1 MESILCR
8 ATTPE
13 HETGSG
19 VWLINTGMLQ
29 GKEVDFLFP
38 SMKILQIASWLE
50 LGPCV
55 HFPFS
60 MLRFCLV

>member
-19 VWLINTGMLQ
+19 VWLIYTVMLQ
-29 GKEVDFLFP
+29 GKEVDFPFP
-38 SMKILQIASWLE
+38 SMKILKIASWLE
-50 LGPCV
+50 LGLCV

-60 MLRFCLV
+60 MLRFCLI